1 MPEQILPFY
10 VVCDQSYSMT
20 DHLDALNDG
29 LAQLHAAVGTDP
41 VVADKTRFCLIGFSG
56 EAEVL
61 QPLCRASDVV
71 GLTDLT
77 TQAATSFG
85 EAFTL
90 LRDTIENDVDEL
102 KSRGDQVYRPAVFF
116 LSDGHPTDHQTWP
129 AAYERLIDPDWP
141 ARPNIIAFGIGD
153 AEARTILDVATRSDF
168 AFVAVPGADIG
179 RGIAG
184 FFQMLTASLIA
195 SAPAM
200 ASAVPE
206 LVVQRPET
214 DQFRMAIDVV

>member
-10 VVCDQSYSMT
+10 VVCDQSYSMS

-29 LAQLHAAVGTDP
+29 LAQLHVAVGTDP
-41 VVADKTRFCLIGFSG
+41 VVADRTRLCLIGFSA
-56 EAEVL
+56 EAVVL
-61 QPLCRASDVV
+61 QPLCRPSDVV

-102 KSRGDQVYRPAVFF
+102 KARGDQVYRPAVFF
-116 LSDGHPTDHQTWP
+116 LSDGFPTDHATWQ
-129 AAYERLIDPDWP
+129 AAYERLVDPDWP

-153 AEARTILDVATRSDF
+153 ADARTIERIGTFQAFMSEGGVTPAAALHGFARALTTSVVRSDDEGE
-168 AFVAVPGADIG
+168 VVLRVPARID
-179 RGIAG
+179 G
-184 FFQMLTASLIA
+184 FTTLR
-195 SAPAM
+195 
-200 ASAVPE
+200 V
-206 LVVQRPET
+206 
-214 DQFRMAIDVV
+214 DQL

>member
-1 MPEQILPFY
+1 MPEEILPFY
-10 VVCDQSYSMT
+10 VVCDQSYSMA

-56 EAEVL
+56 EAVVL
-61 QPLCRASDVV
+61 QSLCRPSDVV

-77 TQAATSFG
+77 THPATSFG

-102 KSRGDQVYRPAVFF
+102 KARGDQVYRPAVFF
-116 LSDGHPTDHQTWP
+116 LSDGHPTDHTTWE
-129 AAYERLIDPDWP
+129 AAYERLVDPDWP

-153 AEARTILDVATRSDF
+153 ADADTIHQIGTVQAFMSHGGVSPAAALHSFAHALTTSVVRANDEGEVALRVPARID
-168 AFVAVPGADIG
+168 
-179 RGIAG
+179 G
-184 FFQMLTASLIA
+184 FTTLR
-195 SAPAM
+195 
-200 ASAVPE
+200 V
-206 LVVQRPET
+206 
-214 DQFRMAIDVV
+214 DQL